1 MQNRKWNIE
10 ADWGHILLA
19 TLLATTSLWYFFD
32 ARSASQ
38 SLYNLIMIG
47 PCVTAIVIL
56 YVVTLILEIRI
67 HITDADNTTQEQ
79 SLRDLL
85 DPTSVRNAAMMVLLV
100 VYVLVLNPFGFEIA
114 SFLFIGS
121 SLILQGE
128 YRFGRIMAFSI
139 IFSAFATWLIK
150 LLSLAPIPTML
161 M

>member
-10 ADWGHILLA
+10 AEWGHILLA
-19 TLLATTSLWYFFD
+19 TLLATASLWYFFD

-56 YVVTLILEIRI
+56 YVVTL
-67 HITDADNTTQEQ
+67 TDADNTTQEQ

-85 DPTSVRNAAMMVLLV
+85 EPSSIRNAAMMVLLV

-121 SLILQGE
+121 SLILQGV
-128 YRFGRIMAFSI
+128 AFSI